1 MNPIMKALSEIRA
14 TIPQQILREV
24 FLTEDM
30 LRYGAGISLDTRIRE
45 KVLDARVLVD
55 IDIQGG
61 TDAYIPLDHPVKSEY
76 VDPYTVVYQI
86 PDEVTQNR
94 PIVQVYSL
102 HFGILGY
109 QNAGMAL
116 HYTESVLGAELR
128 KVLDSAMRIPPA
140 VTSYINLIAHNT
152 FMVRFVYLPY
162 TAAFMRCRLGND
174 EALAFIGTQSI
185 PAFAKLCVHATKAY
199 IYNEMIIPMDQA
211 QLSGGQTLGAFRDK
225 IMEYSEAEEQY
236 QEQLKRWQKIMRCFN
251 DGESRR
257 RHIRTIMPSL

>member
-1 MNPIMKALSEIRA
+1 MNPIVRALAVIRA
-14 TIPQQILREV
+14 TIPPQILNEV
-24 FLTEDM
+24 FLDDT
-30 LRYGAGISLDTRIRE
+30 LLNCGAGVSMDTRIRE
-45 KVLDARVLVD
+45 QVIDSRVLVD
-55 IDIQGG
+55 MDIMGG
-61 TDAYIPLDHPVKSEY
+61 TDAYIPLDHPVRSEY

-116 HYTESVLGAELR
+116 HYTEAPLGSELR
-128 KVLDSAMRIPPA
+128 RVLDSAMRVPPA
-140 VTSYINLIAHNT
+140 VTSYLSLIAHNT

-174 EALAFIGTQSI
+174 EALSFISIQSI
-185 PAFAKLCVHATKAY
+185 PAFAKLCELATKAY
-199 IYNEMIIPMDQA
+199 IYNQKIVEIDQA
-211 QLSGGQTLGAFRDK
+211 FLSGGQALGTFREVVS
-225 IMEYSEAEEQY
+225 EYREAEEQY
-236 QEQLKRWQKIMRCFN
+236 QEQLKKWMKIMRCFN

-257 RHIRTIMPSL
+257 RHIRTILPTL